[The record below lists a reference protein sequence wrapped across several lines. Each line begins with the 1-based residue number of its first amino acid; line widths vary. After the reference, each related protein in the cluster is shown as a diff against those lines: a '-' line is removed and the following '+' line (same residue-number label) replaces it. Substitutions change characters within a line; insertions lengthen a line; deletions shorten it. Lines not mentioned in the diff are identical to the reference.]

1 MGKIRTKVL
10 GMEEVEKEQAEKAK
24 ARRESKT
31 LRRAQGGKPEKNVRP
46 ERDEVIKEA
55 ETEVEAK
62 VEKSSKKEST
72 PKEKTTRVKKLRGKK
87 YQQSSSKVDVKKK
100 YRLADA
106 LILLKKI
113 HYVSFDETVE
123 LHLNVLNAGLK
134 GQVSLP
140 HGTGKTTKA
149 VIATDEVLAE
159 IEKGKLNFDVL
170 IAHPSFMPKLVKY
183 AKTLG
188 PKGLMPNPKNG
199 TISDDPEAAI
209 KKLAGGAINYKTEA
223 KFPLVH
229 LVVGKVSFKEEDLA
243 ENIRAFINSIA
254 KNNIKDVFLK
264 STMSPGIRIEVES
277 V

>member
-1 MGKIRTKVL
+1 
-10 GMEEVEKEQAEKAK
+10 MEEVEKEQAEKAK
-24 ARRESKT
+24 ARRESKKS
-31 LRRAQGGKPEKNVRP
+31 LKQGKSENVRP
-46 ERDEVIKEA
+46 EKDKTVEEA
-55 ETEVEAK
+55 APEVEAK
-62 VEKSSKKEST
+62 VEKPSKKESA
-72 PKEKTTRVKKLRGKK
+72 PKDKTSRVKKVRGKNYK
-87 YQQSSSKVDVKKK
+87 KSSSKVDVKKK
-100 YRLADA
+100 YRLTDA
-106 LILLKKI
+106 VSLLKKI
-113 HYVSFDETVE
+113 HYTSFDETVE

-209 KKLAGGAINYKTEA
+209 KKLAGGAVNYKTEA

-243 ENIRAFINSIA
+243 ENIRAFVNSIA

-264 STMSPGIRIEVES
+264 SSMSPSIRLEIEQI
-277 V
+277 